1 MPIEQRTDTHPPL
14 AVIGGGN
21 MASAII
27 FGAADAGVLD
37 PARCV
42 IADPDPNV
50 RTKFQIA
57 VPTASEA
64 LDRLAEFEIDQKS
77 LPGQILLAV
86 KPQVFP
92 LIADELLGRFD
103 GDSSRV
109 VLSVIAGVR
118 SATIRRRLGQG
129 ARVVR
134 IMPNTPARIRRGMCA
149 ITIGD
154 GAQSGDEQFGLAL
167 MQAVGEVIGIDES
180 MMDAFTGFAG
190 SGPAYVFYLA
200 EAMAKAGEAVGF
212 DPAEAQRIANAVLI
226 GSAGLLESD
235 DRSPAEL
242 RRAVT
247 SPNGTTQAGTETLDR
262 QRMMDAIIAAVTAA
276 RDRGAELAAAAD

>member
-1 MPIEQRTDTHPPL
+1 
-14 AVIGGGN
+14 

-42 IADPDPNV
+42 IADPDPDV
-50 RTKFQIA
+50 RTKYDIA
-57 VPTASEA
+57 VPTAAEA
-64 LDRLAEFEIDQKS
+64 LDRLAEFETESQS
-77 LPGQILLAV
+77 PLGQILLAV

-92 LIADELLGRFD
+92 AVADELRGRFES
-103 GDSSRV
+103 DSARV

-118 SATIRRRLGQG
+118 SATIRRGLGGG

-134 IMPNTPARIRRGMCA
+134 IMPNTPARIRRGMSA
-149 ITIGD
+149 IAIGE
-154 GAQSGDEQFGLAL
+154 GAQPGDEQFGLAL
-167 MQAVGEVIGIDES
+167 MQAVGEVISIDES
-180 MMDAFTGFAG
+180 MMDAFTGLAG

-212 DPAEAQRIANAVLI
+212 DPAQAQRIANAVLI

-247 SPNGTTQAGTETLDR
+247 SPNGTTQAGTEMLDR
-262 QRMMDAIIAAVTAA
+262 LGVMKSIEQAIIAA
-276 RDRGAELAAAAD
+276 RDRGAELAAEGD